1 MKMTTLP
8 ALPGRTLPAT
18 LRSILLVGIFLSSQT
33 SFAQPSQATTSQASL
48 GPGGTTNA
56 ITVKA
61 VRDWYAAFEKKD
73 WNLMQQVLADGFNF
87 SSPLDD
93 HISLAS
99 FKERCWPNSA
109 NIKRVDV
116 DKIVINGD
124 DVIVITNGYTNADKV
139 FRNCDCFKLKDGKI
153 AAFEC
158 FFGPGINYPNSE
170 K

>member
-1 MKMTTLP
+1 MKMTTLLTP
-8 ALPGRTLPAT
+8 ISRF
-18 LRSILLVGIFLSSQT
+18 LLVGAILSSQT
-33 SFAQPSQATTSQASL
+33 TFAQPAQATTSQASL
-48 GPGGTTNA
+48 GPGGTTSE

-61 VRDWYAAFEKKD
+61 VRDWYTAFEKKD
-73 WNLMQQVLADGFNF
+73 WNLMQGVLADGFNF

-124 DVIVITNGYTNADKV
+124 DVVVIANGYTNSNKI

-153 AAFEC
+153 AAYEC
-158 FFGPGINYPNSE
+158 FFGPGISYPNSG